1 MSNVNHEVFVKF
13 SVTDLDAFYDWLH
26 TGVEGTMAAL
36 GRTTA
41 GYDAFY
47 TLVKDGEASR
57 NFDPHLEIEANEA
70 VAIAEALRI
79 VGEGTMANTE
89 AHTESVSTASI
100 DRISAALNA
109 LYSE

>member
-26 TGVEGTMAAL
+26 TGVEGTMAAV
-36 GRTTA
+36 GRSNA

-47 TLVKDGEASR
+47 TLVKDGEASSG
-57 NFDPHLEIEANEA
+57 FDAHLEIEAHEA
-70 VAIAEALRI
+70 VAIAGAIKKVNDNFFPAE
-79 VGEGTMANTE
+79 ED
-89 AHTESVSTASI
+89 ASNNS
-100 DRISAALNA
+100 DRISSALNA

>member
-36 GRTTA
+36 GQSNA

-57 NFDPHLEIEANEA
+57 SFDAHLEIEAHEA
-70 VAIAEALRI
+70 VAIAGAIKKVNDNFYREE
-79 VGEGTMANTE
+79 EGTVSNT
-89 AHTESVSTASI
+89 
-100 DRISAALNA
+100 DRISSALNA

>member
-26 TGVEGTMAAL
+26 TGVEGTMAAV
-36 GRTTA
+36 GRSNA

-57 NFDPHLEIEANEA
+57 GFDAHLEIEAHEA
-70 VAIAEALRI
+70 VAIAGAI
-79 VGEGTMANTE
+79 KKVNDDFFHAKEGT
-89 AHTESVSTASI
+89 VSNF
-100 DRISAALNA
+100 DRISASLND

>member
-1 MSNVNHEVFVKF
+1 MSNVNHEIYVKF

-26 TGVEGTMAAL
+26 TGVEGTMAAV
-36 GRTTA
+36 GRSNA

-57 NFDPHLEIEANEA
+57 GFDAHLEIEAHEA
-70 VAIAEALRI
+70 VAIAGAIKKVNDNFSRE
-79 VGEGTMANTE
+79 EGTVSNT
-89 AHTESVSTASI
+89 
-100 DRISAALNA
+100 DRISSALNA

>member
-1 MSNVNHEVFVKF
+1 MSNVNHEIYVKF

-26 TGVEGTMAAL
+26 TGVEGTMAAV
-36 GRTTA
+36 GRSNA

-57 NFDPHLEIEANEA
+57 GFDAHLEIEAHEA
-70 VAIAEALRI
+70 VAIAGAIKKVNDNFYREE
-79 VGEGTMANTE
+79 EGTVSNT
-89 AHTESVSTASI
+89 
-100 DRISAALNA
+100 DRISSALNA

>member
-1 MSNVNHEVFVKF
+1 MSNVNHEIYVKF

-26 TGVEGTMAAL
+26 TGVEGTMAAV
-36 GRTTA
+36 GRSNA

-57 NFDPHLEIEANEA
+57 SFDPHLEIEAGQA
-70 VAIAEALRI
+70 VAIAEALRR
-79 VGEGTMANTE
+79 VEDNATVVNQQTE
-89 AHTESVSTASI
+89 VTSTESLN
-100 DRISAALNA
+100 RISAALNA

>member
-1 MSNVNHEVFVKF
+1 MSNVNHEIFVKF

-26 TGVEGTMAAL
+26 TGVEGTMAAV
-36 GRTTA
+36 GRSNA

-57 NFDPHLEIEANEA
+57 SFDAHLEIEAHEA
-70 VAIAEALRI
+70 VAIAEALRN
-79 VGEGTMANTE
+79 VSEVNTT
-89 AHTESVSTASI
+89 HTESVSTASI
-100 DRISAALNA
+100 NQISAALNA